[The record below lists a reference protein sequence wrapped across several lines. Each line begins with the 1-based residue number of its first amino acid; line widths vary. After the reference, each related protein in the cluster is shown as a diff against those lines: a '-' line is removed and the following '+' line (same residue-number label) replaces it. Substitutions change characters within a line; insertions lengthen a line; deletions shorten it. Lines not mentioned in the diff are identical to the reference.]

1 MKKILSMAALALIMA
16 GCSNDEET
24 PEINPGEVTNAVPVQ
39 ISQKVAGVETKAA
52 VSLGSE
58 MTANIIMV
66 DAGSGSTDSPDFSA
80 FNPKTLNTFTDKSGG
95 TPGEKTLANDAARAN
110 VATATFTATA
120 DANGNKIKLNPTLY
134 YPVADN
140 KKTWILG
147 VAPQGVVD
155 QTKVTFNDVDGLQD
169 VMYAEKAGG
178 VDKTSTDPISLE
190 FNHQT
195 TQLLFVAKF
204 AAGTDLSTTEWKGKT
219 VSVTSIEIPKAQ
231 VPNAINIKDGTLE
244 CIEKKLTVAGCKEA
258 LKATACAK
266 SVPVMIKASSS
277 LVVNL
282 VLKVGDETVTYSNLE
297 VKKATGDN
305 LATEAGKSHLI
316 TFEITAPIGSSQ
328 PQVGATAKVVDWI
341 AGDEGKVEIK

>member
-1 MKKILSMAALALIMA
+1 MAALALIMA
-16 GCSNDEET
+16 SCSNDEET

-66 DAGSGSTDSPDFSA
+66 DAGSDANNPDFSA
-80 FNPKTLNTFTDKSGG
+80 FSPKKLNTFTDKQGG
-95 TPGEKTLANDAARAN
+95 GSGEKELADDAARAN
-110 VATATFTATA
+110 VATATFTA
-120 DANGNKIKLNPTLY
+120 DATGTGIKLNPTLY
-134 YPVADN
+134 YPVSAKD

-155 QTKVTFNDVDGLQD
+155 QTKVNFNDVDGLQD
-169 VMYAEKAGG
+169 VMYATKKEGTGNAADTK
-178 VDKTSTDPISLE
+178 INLE
-190 FNHQT
+190 FKHQT

-219 VSVTSIEIPKAQ
+219 VSVTSIEIPNAQ

-244 CIEKKLTVAGCKEA
+244 CTEKKLTVAGCKEA
-258 LKATACAK
+258 LGTDACAK
-266 SVPVMIKASSS
+266 SVPVMIKASAS

-282 VLKVGDETVTYSNLE
+282 VLKVGEETVTYSNLE

-305 LATEAGKSHLI
+305 LATVAGKSHLI
-316 TFEITAPIGSSQ
+316 TFEITAPVGSSQ
-328 PQVGATAKVVDWI
+328 PTVGATAKVVDWTV
-341 AGDEGKVEIK
+341 GEEGKVEIK

>member
-1 MKKILSMAALALIMA
+1 MKKISSMAALALIMA

-52 VSLGSE
+52 VTLGSE

-80 FNPKTLNTFTDKSGG
+80 FSPITANTFGDAASGG
-95 TPGEKTLANDAARAN
+95 GKELKTDAARAN
-110 VATATFTATA
+110 VATATFKA
-120 DANGNKIKLNPTLY
+120 DANATGIKLNPTLY
-134 YPVADN
+134 YPVSDKS

-155 QTKVTFNDVDGLQD
+155 QTKVNFNDVDGLQD
-169 VMYAEKAGG
+169 VMYATKIEGTGQNA
-178 VDKTSTDPISLE
+178 STKIDLE
-190 FNHQT
+190 FKHQT

-204 AAGTDLSTTEWKGKT
+204 VAGTDLSTTEWKGKT
-219 VSVTSIEIPKAQ
+219 VSVTSIEIPNAQ

-258 LKATACAK
+258 LKETACAK

-297 VKKATGDN
+297 VKKAQG
-305 LATEAGKSHLI
+305 TESLVTVAGKSHLI
-316 TFEITAPIGSSQ
+316 TFEITAPVGSDQ
-328 PQVGATAKVVDWI
+328 AQVGATAKVVDWTV
-341 AGDEGKVEIK
+341 GDEGKVEIK

>member
-1 MKKILSMAALALIMA
+1 MAALALIMA

-66 DAGSGSTDSPDFSA
+66 DAGGEDADNPDFNA
-80 FNPKTLNTFTDKSGG
+80 FSPITTNTFGDATSGG
-95 TPGEKTLANDAARAN
+95 KELKADADRAN
-110 VATATFTATA
+110 VATATFKA
-120 DANGNKIKLNPTLY
+120 DATETGIKLNPTLY
-134 YPVADN
+134 YPVSAKD

-155 QTKVTFNDVDGLQD
+155 QTKVSFNDVDGLQD
-169 VMYAEKAGG
+169 VMYATKIEGTGNAA
-178 VDKTSTDPISLE
+178 STKINLE
-190 FNHQT
+190 FKHQT

-204 AAGTDLSTTEWKGKT
+204 AAGTDLSTTEWKDKT

-231 VPNAINIKDGTLE
+231 VPNAININDGSLACT
-244 CIEKKLTVAGCKEA
+244 EKKLTVAGCKEA
-258 LKATACAK
+258 LGTDACAK
-266 SVPVMIKASSS
+266 SVPVMIKASAS

-282 VLKVGDETVTYSNLE
+282 VLKVGEETVTYSNLE

-305 LATEAGKSHLI
+305 LATVAGKSHLI
-316 TFEITAPIGSSQ
+316 TFEITAPVGSSQ
-328 PQVGATAKVVDWI
+328 PTVGATAKVVDWTV
-341 AGDEGKVEIK
+341 GEEGKVEIK

>member
-1 MKKILSMAALALIMA
+1 MAALALIMA
-16 GCSNDEET
+16 SCSNDEET

-52 VSLGSE
+52 VGLGSE

-66 DAGSGSTDSPDFSA
+66 DAGSDANNPDFSA
-80 FNPKTLNTFTDKSGG
+80 FSPKKLNTFTDKQSGG
-95 TPGEKTLANDAARAN
+95 SGEKELANDAARAN
-110 VATATFTATA
+110 VAIATFTA

-134 YPVADN
+134 YPVTDS

-169 VMYAEKAGG
+169 VMYAAKAGG
-178 VDKTSTDPISLE
+178 VDKTATEAIALE
-190 FNHQT
+190 FKHQT

-219 VSVTSIEIPKAQ
+219 VSVTSIEIPNAQ

-244 CIEKKLTVAGCKEA
+244 CTEKKLTVAGCKEV
-258 LKATACAK
+258 LGTDACAK
-266 SVPVMIKASSS
+266 SVPVMIKASAS

-282 VLKVGDETVTYSNLE
+282 VLKVGEETVTYSNLE

-305 LATEAGKSHLI
+305 LATVAGKSHLI
-316 TFEITAPIGSSQ
+316 TFEITAPVGSSQ
-328 PQVGATAKVVDWI
+328 PQVGATAKVVDWTV
-341 AGDEGKVEIK
+341 GDEGKVEIK